1 MKILFIQCNCVKN
14 TKTLLLMV
22 PGNGIDHRNKGIHI
36 FLKSS
41 WVNFFF
47 FCSHTIVHLH
57 EQKGDRRDIPVKFNS
72 SGRFYSSASALC
84 IVIIKLYN

>member
-47 FCSHTIVHLH
+47 FFAVIPLFTFMNR
-57 EQKGDRRDIPVKFNS
+57 KGIEETF
-72 SGRFYSSASALC
+72 L
-84 IVIIKLYN
+84 